1 MKSIAHG
8 FDGIKDESLGLV
20 DSGIGQPPHFRHRSS
35 CKFLCANQ
43 PLRPD
48 GAGLANALVTQVTR
62 NWKAGQER
70 GGASP
75 SLQNWRFSRAGNMA
89 PHNPSPE
96 VTFERA
102 LVGVATE
109 RWANQVPTCSGVL
122 GPDADHRRS
131 IDIVERT
138 GNGSF
143 DFIEL
148 KIRSD
153 TPLFAALEVLDYGVL
168 YAFSRIYARSLNY
181 NPGCSEIIDAHEI
194 GLRVLAP
201 TQFYE
206 YKSHTGARAT
216 FDLGWLEAMM
226 RDAARQ
232 LASMIRGH
240 TTIDFRFDVFPEG
253 FSWPEQEYAG
263 GDYSLTMMAGRQLLI
278 TEAID

>member
-1 MKSIAHG
+1 MKSITEG
-8 FDGIKDESLGLV
+8 FDDIKDESLGLV
-20 DSGIGQPPHFRHRSS
+20 GSGIGKPPHFRHIGS
-35 CKFLCANQ
+35 CKNLCASHV
-43 PLRPD
+43 PRAD
-48 GAGLANALVTQVTR
+48 GAGLAEALVTQVTR
-62 NWKAGQER
+62 NWTAGQER

-75 SLQNWRFSRAGNMA
+75 SSQNWRFSRAGKMA

-96 VTFERA
+96 VTFERV
-102 LVGVATE
+102 LVEVANE
-109 RWANQVPTCSGVL
+109 RWANQVPTCSGVF

-138 GNGSF
+138 GSRSF

-153 TPLFAALEVLDYGVL
+153 TPIFAALEVLDYGVL

-206 YKSHTGARAT
+206 YKSHAGARAT
-216 FDLGWLEAMM
+216 FDLGWLETMM
-226 RDAARQ
+226 RDATRQ
-232 LASMIRGH
+232 LASMIGGE
-240 TTIDFRFDVFPEG
+240 TVMDFRLDVFPER
-253 FSWPEQEYAG
+253 FSWPQHEHTG
-263 GDYSLTMMAGRQLLI
+263 GDYALAMMAGRRPLI
-278 TEAID
+278 TGAID